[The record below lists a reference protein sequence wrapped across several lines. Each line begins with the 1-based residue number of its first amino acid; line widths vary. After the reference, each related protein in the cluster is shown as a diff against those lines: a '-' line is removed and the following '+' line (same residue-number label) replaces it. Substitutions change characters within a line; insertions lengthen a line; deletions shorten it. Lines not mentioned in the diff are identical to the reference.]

1 MTALLADAGV
11 EGGVAMIVI
20 DVMPPMATSVK
31 AMHRGDNLL
40 DYHHI
45 DSITYFKA
53 LPQGLQKIFIMNHDA
68 IVSSLVTHGDYIK
81 LKNKFSSGGAPCAL
95 KCFIAA
101 RPRVSRAGSIQK
113 NRGKNSFWGHKVTFE
128 KK

>member
-45 DSITYFKA
+45 DSIAYFKA
-53 LPQGLQKIFIMNHDA
+53 FPGGLQKIFIMIHDA
-68 IVSSLVTHGDYIK
+68 IVKFLVTERQHI
-81 LKNKFSSGGAPCAL
+81 LESAL
-95 KCFIAA
+95 S
-101 RPRVSRAGSIQK
+101 PG
-113 NRGKNSFWGHKVTFE
+113 NS
-128 KK
+128 